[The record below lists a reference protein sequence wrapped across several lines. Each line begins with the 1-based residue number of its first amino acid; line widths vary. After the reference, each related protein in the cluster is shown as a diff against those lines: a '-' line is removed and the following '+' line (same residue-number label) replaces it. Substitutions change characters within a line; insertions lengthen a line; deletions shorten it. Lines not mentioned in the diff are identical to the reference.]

1 MNVLKIALIGKTGC
15 GKSATGN
22 TIFGRKEFESKAS
35 AKSITQSCSKAQY
48 YVDGRSIAVVDT
60 PGLYDSSLSND
71 EVCDEITK
79 CISVLAPGPHVFL
92 LVIQI
97 GLFTAEEKDTVEY
110 IKKVFGKGA
119 EKYIMILFTR
129 GDDLEEEER
138 PIEDYIKN
146 AEPALKKL
154 VADCGNRFH
163 VFNNRQKERTQV
175 TELLQKINQMVEE
188 NGGSF
193 YTNEMLQE
201 AEAAIKKEKER
212 IMREKE
218 EEIRNER
225 EQTEK
230 IYQQQ
235 VDNMKQQGESMKQF
249 IQELQQ
255 KHAQENEKMMK
266 RFEEQARQQA
276 EENRVHWVALCT
288 KCAI

>member
-22 TIFGRKEFESKAS
+22 TILGRKEFESKAS

-71 EVCDEITK
+71 EVSDEMMK

-97 GLFTAEEKDTVEY
+97 GRFTAEEKHAVEY

-119 EKYIMILFTR
+119 EKYIVILFTR

-175 TELLQKINQMVEE
+175 KKLLQNIDHMVEE

-193 YTNEMLQE
+193 YTNEMLQD
-201 AEAAIKKEKER
+201 AEAKRKLGKRETAAIIGPLVRRHRENTTER
-212 IMREKE
+212 SRTDSKCFFFPGWERPHFHINSLIGQ
-218 EEIRNER
+218 IRA
-225 EQTEK
+225 
-230 IYQQQ
+230 
-235 VDNMKQQGESMKQF
+235 
-249 IQELQQ
+249 
-255 KHAQENEKMMK
+255 HAFSK
-266 RFEEQARQQA
+266 R
-276 EENRVHWVALCT
+276 HYP
-288 KCAI
+288 